1 MQTLLPTE
9 TIVVFLP
16 VEGATND
23 FGEAVLSFPEE
34 GVEVTGCLIQPGAS
48 SELGPLT
55 LELLQKELLTIHLPK
70 TFKSD
75 CKNAKVIVRGQEY
88 EVLAAF
94 LPVTS
99 SPLPWDR
106 QLLCAGVR

>member
-9 TIVVFLP
+9 AITVFLP

-34 GVEVTGCLIQPGAS
+34 GEVIAGCLIQPGTS
-48 SELGPLT
+48 TELSPLT

-70 TFKSD
+70 TFKND

-106 QLLCAGVR
+106 QLLCEKVR